1 MPAPR
6 LSVGINPADPLN
18 VGRDLARLS
27 DAGVTLFHVDVMDGV
42 FCPAMTVGSAFV
54 TAVAQAG
61 FAVDVH
67 LMIDEPLSKV
77 SAYADAGA
85 QRITFHVEASRHPHR
100 VLRELAGRGICRGV
114 ALCPGTPVQA
124 IEPLLGELESVLILS
139 VDPGW
144 PGAPFSPAT
153 PSRIQAVR
161 QLIMERP
168 IEVGVDGAI
177 TRENLLEVAA
187 LGPDLIVSGSA
198 VFAGGDAAGNARLML
213 DALSNGRVA
222 VSGRGP
228 RTAS

>member
-18 VGRDLARLS
+18 VGRDLARLT
-27 DAGVTLFHVDVMDGV
+27 DAGVTLFHIDVMDGV
-42 FCPAMTVGSAFV
+42 FCPAMTVGPAFV
-54 TAVAQAG
+54 TAVARAG

-77 SAYADAGA
+77 SDYADAGA

-100 VLRELAGRGICRGV
+100 VLRELAGRGILRGV

-124 IEPLLGELESVLILS
+124 VEPLLGELESVLLLS

-144 PGAPFSPAT
+144 PGAPFSSAT
-153 PSRIQAVR
+153 PARVRAVR
-161 QLIMERP
+161 QLIGERP

-177 TRENLLEVAA
+177 TRKNLLEVAV

-198 VFAGGDAAGNARLML
+198 VFTGGDAARNARFMIDTL
-213 DALSNGRVA
+213 AGAR
-222 VSGRGP
+222 P
-228 RTAS
+228 